1 MPSTRSS
8 AHSAVGRRSIRWLGE
23 YGGLLP
29 AGLLLGGLFG
39 FALVLT
45 VLYSFWQVVE
55 FEVVP
60 DWTFGNYTYLFSVD
74 TYVRTF
80 AATLWMVAIAT
91 ALTLAVAFPF
101 AYWLTRYVSRRWRR
115 RLLIVVVLPFFASY
129 LLRIY
134 AWLTILGQN
143 GAINRFLQA
152 IGITDE
158 PLSVFLFN
166 RPAVVLV
173 LVYLYFPFAVLAL
186 YVALEQFDWSQLK
199 AAMDLGATGFG
210 AVRRVL
216 IPQMRTGIA
225 TAVIFVAVPMLG
237 EYVTPLLVGG
247 TKGVMVGNLVANFF
261 DTGEYSRGAAAA
273 LLIAAF
279 ITMLLVAF
287 RRSLDVRVPDDARV

>member
-1 MPSTRSS
+1 MRSTKSSVRSRV
-8 AHSAVGRRSIRWLGE
+8 AE
-23 YGGLLP
+23 YGGLVP
-29 AGLLLGGLFG
+29 AAVLLGGCFG

-45 VLYSFWQVVE
+45 VLYSFWQVVD

-60 DWTFGNYTYLFSVD
+60 DWTLENYRYFFTVD

-80 AATLWMVAIAT
+80 VATLAMVAVAT
-91 ALTLAVAFPF
+91 ALTLAVAVPF

-129 LLRIY
+129 LLRVY
-134 AWLTILGQN
+134 AWLGILGQN

-152 IGITDE
+152 VGIADE
-158 PLSVFLFN
+158 PVSILLFN

-186 YVALEQFDWSQLK
+186 YVALEQFDWSQVT
-199 AAMDLGATGFG
+199 AAMDLGATGRV
-210 AVRRVL
+210 AARRVL
-216 IPQMRTGIA
+216 LPQIRPGIV
-225 TAVIFVAVPMLG
+225 TAVIFVSIPMLG

-247 TKGVMVGNLVANFF
+247 TKGVMIGNLVANFF

-273 LLIAAF
+273 LLIAVF
-279 ITMLLVAF
+279 VVAIMVVF
-287 RRSLDVRVPDDARV
+287 RRSLELAVADDA

>member
-1 MPSTRSS
+1 MRSTKSSVRSRI
-8 AHSAVGRRSIRWLGE
+8 AE

-29 AGLLLGGLFG
+29 AAVLLGGCFG

-45 VLYSFWQVVE
+45 VLYSFWQVVD

-60 DWTFGNYTYLFSVD
+60 DWTLENYRYFFTVD

-80 AATLWMVAIAT
+80 VATLAMVTVAT
-91 ALTLAVAFPF
+91 ALTLAVAMPF

-129 LLRIY
+129 LLRVY
-134 AWLTILGQN
+134 AWLGILGQN

-152 IGITDE
+152 VGVADE
-158 PLSVFLFN
+158 PVSILLFN

-186 YVALEQFDWSQLK
+186 YVALEQFDWSHVS
-199 AAMDLGATGFG
+199 AAMDLGATGRV
-210 AVRRVL
+210 AARRVL
-216 IPQMRTGIA
+216 LPQIRPGIV
-225 TAVIFVAVPMLG
+225 TAVIFVSIPMLG

-247 TKGVMVGNLVANFF
+247 TKGVMIGNLVANFF

-273 LLIAAF
+273 LLIAVF
-279 ITMLLVAF
+279 VVAIMVVF
-287 RRSLDVRVPDDARV
+287 RRSLELAVPDDA

>member
-1 MPSTRSS
+1 MRSTRSS
-8 AHSAVGRRSIRWLGE
+8 ARRRIAQ

-29 AGLLLGGLFG
+29 AAVLLGGCFG

-45 VLYSFWQVVE
+45 VLYSFWRVVD

-60 DWTFGNYTYLFSVD
+60 DWTLENYRYFFSVD

-80 AATLWMVAIAT
+80 VATLAMVLVAT
-91 ALTLAVAFPF
+91 AATLAVALPF
-101 AYWLTRYVSRRWRR
+101 AYWLSRYVSRRWRR
-115 RLLIVVVLPFFASY
+115 RLLVIVVLPFFASY
-129 LLRIY
+129 LLRVY
-134 AWLTILGQN
+134 AWLAILGQN
-143 GAINRFLQA
+143 GAINRFLQS
-152 IGITDE
+152 IGVADE
-158 PLSVFLFN
+158 PVSVLLFN

-186 YVALEQFDWSQLK
+186 YVALEQFDWSQLT
-199 AAMDLGATGFG
+199 AAMDLGATGLA
-210 AVRRVL
+210 AVRRIL
-216 IPQMRTGIA
+216 LPQIRTGLV
-225 TAVIFVAVPMLG
+225 TALIFVSVPMLG

-279 ITMLLVAF
+279 IVAILVTF
-287 RRSLDVRVPDDARV
+287 RRFLDVTVPEDARG

>member
-8 AHSAVGRRSIRWLGE
+8 ARRQAAE

-29 AGLLLGGLFG
+29 AAVLLGGFFG

-45 VLYSFWQVVE
+45 LLYSFWQVVD

-60 DWTFGNYTYLFSVD
+60 DWTLDNYRYFFTVG
-74 TYVRTF
+74 TYVRTLV
-80 AATLWMVAIAT
+80 ATLAMVGIAT
-91 ALTLAVAFPF
+91 SLTLAVAVPF

-129 LLRIY
+129 LLRVY
-134 AWLTILGQN
+134 AWLGILGQN
-143 GAINRFLQA
+143 GAVNRLLQSV
-152 IGITDE
+152 GLTDE
-158 PLSVFLFN
+158 PVSILLFN
-166 RPAVVLV
+166 RPAVVVV

-186 YVALEQFDWSQLK
+186 YVALEQFDWRQLT
-199 AAMDLGATGFG
+199 AAMDLGATGFR
-210 AVRRVL
+210 AARRVL
-216 IPQMRTGIA
+216 LPQIRPGIV
-225 TAVIFVAVPMLG
+225 TAVIFVSIPMLG

-279 ITMLLVAF
+279 VVVILIVF
-287 RRSLDVRVPDDARV
+287 RRSLELAVPEDA

>member
-1 MPSTRSS
+1 MRSTKSSVRSRI
-8 AHSAVGRRSIRWLGE
+8 AE
-23 YGGLLP
+23 YGGLVP
-29 AGLLLGGLFG
+29 AAVLLGGCFG

-45 VLYSFWQVVE
+45 VLYSFWQVVD

-60 DWTFGNYTYLFSVD
+60 DWTLENYRYFFTVD

-80 AATLWMVAIAT
+80 VATLAMVAVAT
-91 ALTLAVAFPF
+91 ALTLAVAMPF

-129 LLRIY
+129 LLRVY
-134 AWLTILGQN
+134 AWLGILGQN

-152 IGITDE
+152 VGIADE
-158 PLSVFLFN
+158 PVSILLFN

-186 YVALEQFDWSQLK
+186 YVALEQFDWSQVT
-199 AAMDLGATGFG
+199 AAMDLGATGRV
-210 AVRRVL
+210 AARRVL
-216 IPQMRTGIA
+216 LPQIRPGIV
-225 TAVIFVAVPMLG
+225 TAVIFVSIPMLG

-247 TKGVMVGNLVANFF
+247 TKGVMIGNLVANFF

-273 LLIAAF
+273 LLIAVF
-279 ITMLLVAF
+279 VVAIMVVF
-287 RRSLDVRVPDDARV
+287 RRSLELAVANDA